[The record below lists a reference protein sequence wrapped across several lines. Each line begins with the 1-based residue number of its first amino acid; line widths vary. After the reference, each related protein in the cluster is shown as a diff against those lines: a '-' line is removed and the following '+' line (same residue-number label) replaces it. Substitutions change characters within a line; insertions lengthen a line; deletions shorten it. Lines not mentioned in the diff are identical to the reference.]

1 MLDFARLASHERS
14 CASLEP
20 TASVRIAGVPWKN
33 MAAGPT
39 SIVTV
44 VRANAAGTAAS
55 RTVATTT
62 SATPCRAWLI
72 ADQGSCTLREMAET
86 RTGVR
91 VELAG
96 EGAANVTTGLPVID
110 HLVGEL
116 AKTAGL
122 RIALEVAPG
131 SAGEE
136 VAAAGRALGVSL
148 AEKLRTN
155 GAFGRGWA
163 TLPADEALASA
174 ALEISEQPLVVSNAD
189 FSSQRVG
196 GLASD
201 VLARF
206 LNELA
211 AGAGLNVHIRVLE
224 GKDPEHVL
232 TAIFKALGAAIGQ
245 ACRPRHGGGIE

>member
-1 MLDFARLASHERS
+1 
-14 CASLEP
+14 
-20 TASVRIAGVPWKN
+20 
-33 MAAGPT
+33 
-39 SIVTV
+39 
-44 VRANAAGTAAS
+44 
-55 RTVATTT
+55 
-62 SATPCRAWLI
+62 
-72 ADQGSCTLREMAET
+72 MAET

-91 VELAG
+91 VELAA
-96 EGAANVTTGLPVID
+96 EGAANVMTGLPVID

-136 VAAAGRALGVSL
+136 VAAAGRALGVGL
-148 AEKLRTN
+148 AEQLRAN
-155 GAFGRGWA
+155 GASGRGWA

-174 ALEISEQPLVVSNAD
+174 ALEISEQPLVVSNVD

-232 TAIFKALGAAIGQ
+232 AAIFKALGAAIGQ
-245 ACRPRHGGGIE
+245 ACRPRHGGGNE